1 MQSLRSGV
9 NWCDVDGVSWG
20 GLLDN
25 EGLVFANLLLLG
37 WDVDVLV
44 GAVDDLVVNDV
55 SEVLEGVELDLTVVV
70 VDVERVLAGAAS
82 A

>member
-1 MQSLRSGV
+1 M